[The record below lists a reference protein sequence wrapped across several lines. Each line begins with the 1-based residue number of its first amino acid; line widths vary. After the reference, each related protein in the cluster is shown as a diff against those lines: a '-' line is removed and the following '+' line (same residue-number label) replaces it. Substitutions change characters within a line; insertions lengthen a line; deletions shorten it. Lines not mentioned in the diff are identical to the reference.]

1 MQFTHATNAIDT
13 IKDAKA
19 TVLKTLVT
27 DETFRK
33 PLQAMVDAEAQL
45 AKATVKSI
53 EEMVAKFKVA

>member
-1 MQFTHATNAIDT
+1 MQFTYATTAIDT

-19 TVLKTLVT
+19 TVLKSLVT

-33 PLQAMVDAEAQL
+33 PLQAMIDAEAQL

-53 EEMVAKFKVA
+53 EDMVAKFKMA